1 MRDTKNAVDGAENTA
16 PTPKKQKRLFKYR
29 RAGVVL
35 SEDEVKSIKQGRKA
49 LRRELRESDIR
60 SRKEFEQMASGMGL
74 YFDQRRGGALL
85 A

>member
-49 LRRELRESDIR
+49 LRRELR
-60 SRKEFEQMASGMGL
+60 
-74 YFDQRRGGALL
+74 
-85 A
+85 